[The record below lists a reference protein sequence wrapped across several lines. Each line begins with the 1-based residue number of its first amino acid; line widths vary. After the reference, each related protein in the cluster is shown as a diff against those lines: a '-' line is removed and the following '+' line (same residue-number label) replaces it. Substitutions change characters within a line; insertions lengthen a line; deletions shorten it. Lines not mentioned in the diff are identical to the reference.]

1 MSNGKTLVW
10 FRQDLRL
17 ADNPAL
23 HAAAQ
28 RGAVIPVYIW
38 APAEEGAWR
47 PGGATKWWLHHS
59 LESLDTELE
68 KLDSHLVVRTLPA
81 PSKERT
87 SDLLATLVRETG
99 ADAVYFNRR
108 YEESARKQEEEVVA
122 ALEKLGTT
130 VRSFNGSLIH
140 EPYEILNNSGEPYK
154 VYTAYARACLR
165 IAGKQK
171 IVPTVRK
178 LDTPPK
184 MPKSDLLNALH
195 LLPSINWDEG
205 ISAAWTPG
213 EVAASKRARKFIANL
228 VSAYTTTRNQPAVDG
243 VSRMSPHLHFG
254 EMSPRVLFHLVESA
268 RDDLDKDGRE
278 SVDKFLGEI
287 LWREFA
293 YYTLY
298 HQPHTAE
305 SCLRQEF
312 NQLDWRND
320 KKALESWQRGQT
332 GVPIVDAGMRE
343 LWTTGWM
350 HNRVR
355 MIAASFL
362 VKDLLISW
370 QKGAAWFWDTLVDA
384 DLANNTMGW
393 QWVAGCGVD
402 AAPYFRIMNPT
413 LQGKKFDPDGAYVRR
428 WVPELREVPSR
439 FIHEPWLTPP
449 LVQQQAG
456 VEIGTDYPTPII
468 DHSAARQRVLTL
480 YKGLRAA
487 N

>member
-1 MSNGKTLVW
+1 MSNGTTVVW

-23 HAAAQ
+23 HAATQ
-28 RGAVIPVYIW
+28 RGAVIPVYVY
-38 APAEEGAWR
+38 APAEDGAWS
-47 PGGATKWWLHHS
+47 PGGAAKWWLHHS
-59 LESLDTELE
+59 LEALAGELE
-68 KLDSHLVVRTLPA
+68 KLGSHLVLRSLLP
-81 PSKERT
+81 PSGGKT
-87 SDLLATLVRETG
+87 SDAIATLVKESG

-108 YEESARKQEEEVVA
+108 YEESARRQEAEVVA
-122 ALEKLGTT
+122 ALEALGVS
-130 VRSFNGSLIH
+130 VRSFNASLIH
-140 EPYEILNNSGEPYK
+140 EPDEILNNSGQPYK

-165 IAGKQK
+165 VSGRQK
-171 IVPTVRK
+171 SVPAVRK
-178 LDTPPK
+178 LESPPRF
-184 MPKSDLLNALH
+184 PKSDRLSSLK
-195 LLPSINWDEG
+195 LLPRLNWDAG
-205 ISAAWTPG
+205 IRASWTAGEAA
-213 EVAASKRARKFIANL
+213 AHKRARQFASEI
-228 VSAYTTTRNQPAVDG
+228 VSGYATSRNQPAVDG
-243 VSRMSPHLHFG
+243 VSRLSPHLHCG
-254 EMSPRVLFHLVESA
+254 EISPRTLWHIIETAS
-268 RDDLDKDGRE
+268 DDLDKNGRE
-278 SVDKFLGEI
+278 SADKYLGEI

-298 HQPHTAE
+298 HQPHTAH

-312 NQLDWRND
+312 NHLDWRQD
-320 KKALESWQRGQT
+320 KSALQAWQRGET
-332 GVPIVDAGMRE
+332 GIPIVDAGMRE

-362 VKDLLISW
+362 VKDLLINW

-428 WVPELREVPSR
+428 WIPELEALPSR
-439 FIHEPWLTPP
+439 FIHAPWLAPP
-449 LVQQQAG
+449 LVQQQTG
-456 VEIGTDYPTPII
+456 IEIGKDYPTPII
-468 DHSAARQRVLTL
+468 DHGAARQRVLSL

-487 N
+487 D